1 MTATLLDAGPLVAYL
16 SDRDKWHSWA
26 VNQFVSLRPPVIS
39 CEAVLSEASFLTR
52 RNGGEPVDILRMLQR
67 RAFEIP
73 FDLETEASSVEA
85 LMRRYSDAPMS
96 LADACLVRLCELQQD
111 CRVLTLD
118 RHFARYRRHGRQVIP
133 LLAPW

>member
-1 MTATLLDAGPLVAYL
+1 MTTTLLDAGPLVAYL
-16 SDRDKWHSWA
+16 SDRDKWHAWA
-26 VNQFVSLRPPVIS
+26 VNQFVSLRPPVLT
-39 CEAVLSEASFLTR
+39 CEAVLSEACFLTW
-52 RNGGEPVDILRMLQR
+52 RNEGEPADILQILQR
-67 RAFEIP
+67 GAFAIA
-73 FDLETEASSVEA
+73 FDLETETASVEV

-96 LADACLVRLCELQQD
+96 LADACLVRLSELHRD